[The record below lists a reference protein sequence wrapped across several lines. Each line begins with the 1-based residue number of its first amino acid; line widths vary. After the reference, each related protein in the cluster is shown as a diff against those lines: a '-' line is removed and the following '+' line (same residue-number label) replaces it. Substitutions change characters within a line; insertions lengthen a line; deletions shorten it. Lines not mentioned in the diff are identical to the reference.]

1 MRHVPLGPRR
11 TFIRPLRFSRPL
23 LLLFATVITCSAL
36 IGAISALNQDG
47 DVADATVEAQPRQL
61 TVAPLASSETGGKV
75 SSARELAIV
84 RASLRGTGF
93 ATAGN
98 LVRHAQD
105 MEIPVRDADGHTW
118 VAWLDNAGRASEVEI
133 VDYDEDKVP
142 EAPTFNPQDLPRMIA
157 KDGFQARGEARLRP
171 EHFEIRAINKRQELV
186 ELHVDFAGQIYKQV
200 WIR

>member
-1 MRHVPLGPRR
+1 MRHVPLGPRK
-11 TFIRPLRFSRPL
+11 TFIPPLQLSRPL
-23 LLLFATVITCSAL
+23 LLLFAAVVACAAL

-61 TVAPLASSETGGKV
+61 TDAAAQDTAATA

-93 ATAGN
+93 DTAGT

-105 MEIPVRDADGHTW
+105 MEIPVRDAAGHTW
-118 VAWLDNAGRASEVEI
+118 IAWLDNAGRAAEVEI

-142 EAPTFNPQDLPRMIA
+142 ETPTFNPQDLPGMIA
-157 KDGFQARGEARLRP
+157 KDGFQARGEAKLRP

>member
-1 MRHVPLGPRR
+1 
-11 TFIRPLRFSRPL
+11 
-23 LLLFATVITCSAL
+23 LLLFAAVVICSAL

-61 TVAPLASSETGGKV
+61 TPLASLDVDEKV

-84 RASLRGTGF
+84 RASLNGTGF
-93 ATAGN
+93 STAGN

-105 MEIPVRDADGHTW
+105 MEIPVRDAAGHTW
-118 VAWLDNAGRASEVEI
+118 IAWLDNAGRASEVEI

-142 EAPTFNPQDLPRMIA
+142 EAPTFNPQDLPGMIA